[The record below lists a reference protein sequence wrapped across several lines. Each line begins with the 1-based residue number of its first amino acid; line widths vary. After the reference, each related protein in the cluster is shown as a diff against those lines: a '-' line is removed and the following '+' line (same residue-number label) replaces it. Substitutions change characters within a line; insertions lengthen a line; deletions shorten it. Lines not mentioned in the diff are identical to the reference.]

1 VPEDLGFPY
10 LGYTPPVVPDGDRYE
25 AIFIKSEQASFAGQP
40 KVYLKFR
47 LVSPSGFLEEEFY
60 MACNVA
66 ARGRWRTSS
75 KFYRSWVLA
84 NGKRPIRGDRL
95 SISVFKGKVFQVRMR
110 RVEKDYRQNPL
121 PPENQYSVIDSLIKV
136 LEKHEAKS

>member
-1 VPEDLGFPY
+1 MPEDLVFPY
-10 LGYTPPVVPDGDRYE
+10 QGYTPPVVPNGDDYE
-25 AIFIKSEQASFAGQP
+25 AMFIKSEKASFAGQP

-47 LVSPSGFLEEEFY
+47 LLDFLEEEFY

-66 ARGRWRTSS
+66 TRGNWRTSS

-95 SISVFKGKVFQVRMR
+95 STSVFKGKVFQVRMR

-121 PPENQYSVIDSLIKV
+121 PPELQYSVIDSLIKV
-136 LEKHEAKS
+136 LEQHETRS